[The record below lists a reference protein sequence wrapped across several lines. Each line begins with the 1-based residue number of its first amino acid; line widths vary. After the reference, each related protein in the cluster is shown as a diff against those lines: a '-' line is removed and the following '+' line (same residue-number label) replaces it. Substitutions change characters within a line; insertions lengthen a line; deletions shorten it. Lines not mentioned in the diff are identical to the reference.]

1 LDQTVLRLVMAVQA
15 VQAFRHQLQVRQLVV
30 LAEVE
35 AGALPMVAVEL
46 QLMVVL
52 LVFLLH
58 KQLMLK
64 QTAVEEAVVVVQ
76 TINRHPPQALRVMV
90 VQVL

>member
-1 LDQTVLRLVMAVQA
+1 LDQTVLRLAMAVQA

-30 LAEVE
+30 LAEAE
-35 AGALPMVAVEL
+35 AGALRMVAVEL

-76 TINRHPPQALRVMV
+76 TGNR
-90 VQVL
+90 

>member
-64 QTAVEEAVVVVQ
+64 QTEVEEAVVVVQ
-76 TINRHPPQALRVMV
+76 TINQHPPQALRVMV